1 MKDRS
6 KKTVMK
12 RLPPIRRGKIVGRPD
27 GWTPQSEAD
36 LHAVSGLRRLAR
48 QARARDGARS
58 CRSVAASQAR
68 QASV

>member
-36 LHAVSGLRRLAR
+36 HFMQCPGCGAWLDRRDLGMVLDHAGPLPHPV
-48 QARARDGARS
+48 RDKP
-58 CRSVAASQAR
+58 Q
-68 QASV
+68 